1 MAIQQTFDQK
11 FNDHPDSDPV
21 SQPDLFAPH
30 RTLAARIVFEPMPLP
45 DQPHVRI
52 TARTDDYNLLW
63 GTVISESTKNKRH
76 VEVALYDRLMTVAN
90 ECFPQSAV
98 TASQDQLTEALDL
111 IKKLKARLEQFEGDL
126 QPITVSDKT
135 MKRAASRLPGLKD
148 ALKLIGVSSTEAAT
162 DVESRE

>member
-1 MAIQQTFDQK
+1 MAIQKTFDQI

-21 SQPDLFAPH
+21 SEPELFAPY

-45 DQPHVRI
+45 DQPQVRI
-52 TARTDDYNLLW
+52 TGRTDGYDLLW

-76 VEVALYDRLMTVAN
+76 VEVALYDRLMTIAN

-111 IKKLKARLEQFEGDL
+111 IKKLKARLEQFESDL
-126 QPITVSDKT
+126 QPITVTDKT
-135 MKRAASRLPGLKD
+135 MKRAASRLPDLRD
-148 ALKLIGVSSTEAAT
+148 ALRLLGVSTTE
-162 DVESRE
+162 DE

>member
-1 MAIQQTFDQK
+1 MKNQKTFDQQ
-11 FNDHPDSDPV
+11 FDEHPDSDPV

-45 DQPHVRI
+45 DQPQIRI

-90 ECFPQSAV
+90 EYFPHSPV
-98 TASQDQLTEALDL
+98 TAPQGQLTEALDL
-111 IKKLKARLEQFEGDL
+111 IKKLKARLEQFENDL
-126 QPITVSDKT
+126 QPIKVTDKT
-135 MKRAASRLPGLKD
+135 MKRAASRLPDLRD
-148 ALKLIGVSSTEAAT
+148 ALRLLGVSTTE
-162 DVESRE
+162 DD

>member
-1 MAIQQTFDQK
+1 MAIQKTFDQM

-21 SQPDLFAPH
+21 SQPELFAPY

-45 DQPHVRI
+45 DQPQIRI
-52 TARTDDYNLLW
+52 TARTDDYDLLW

-98 TASQDQLTEALDL
+98 TSSQDQLTEALDL
-111 IKKLKARLEQFEGDL
+111 VKKLKARLEQFEADL
-126 QPITVSDKT
+126 QPKKVTDKT
-135 MKRAASRLPGLKD
+135 MKRAASRLPDLRD
-148 ALKLIGVSSTEAAT
+148 ALRLLGVSTTEDEQT
-162 DVESRE
+162 